1 MNFLNKM
8 ERKFGRYAIPEL
20 TKYIILCYVIG
31 YALEVFQNM
40 TGVGIMG
47 YLALS
52 PYHIL
57 HGQIWRLVSWVLIPP
72 SGLDI
77 FTIIMLL
84 FYYSLGT
91 ALERTWGEFRYNV
104 YIFSG
109 ILFTV
114 IGAFL
119 LYFIGGLQISLYGAS
134 IISTYYINLSIFL
147 AFAANYPDMQVL
159 LYFVIPIKIKWMA
172 YLDIAYLAYNFIR
185 VSGYGAWAVRMMILV
200 SLLNFIIFFFMTRNY
215 KTISPRE
222 IHRKQQFKKAVH
234 PKMTPN
240 ITKHKCVAEQK
251 MMGTIWNFVSVPN
264 AMETMNIVRNIYL
277 HIHISNNQEDMILCA
292 GQRLYVRWDQIPIK
306 KR

>member
-31 YALEVFQNM
+31 YVLEVFQNM

-240 ITKHKCVAEQK
+240 ITKHKCAICGRTENDGDDLEFRFCSKCNGNYEYCQEHLF
-251 MMGTIWNFVSVPN
+251 TH
-264 AMETMNIVRNIYL
+264 T
-277 HIHISNNQEDMILCA
+277 HI
-292 GQRLYVRWDQIPIK
+292 K
-306 KR
+306 